1 MSNPVTLT
9 TEESP
14 AVKRTR
20 AKLEALV
27 WRHTHRDFKGLID
40 GIRTVLH
47 LAPGGTCV
55 VALSSLTDAELFDK
69 LPSRVRAELPPEV
82 RS

>member
-1 MSNPVTLT
+1 MSNTPVT
-9 TEESP
+9 P
-14 AVKRTR
+14 VKLTR

-40 GIRTVLH
+40 GARTVLH
-47 LAPGGTCV
+47 RAPGGGTCL
-55 VALSSLTDAELFDK
+55 AWLSSLTDAELYDK

>member
-1 MSNPVTLT
+1 MSNTTVTPVKL
-9 TEESP
+9 
-14 AVKRTR
+14 TR

-40 GIRTVLH
+40 GVRTVLH
-47 LAPGGTCV
+47 LVRGGGGAV
-55 VALSSLTDAELFDK
+55 PLSSLTDAELYDK